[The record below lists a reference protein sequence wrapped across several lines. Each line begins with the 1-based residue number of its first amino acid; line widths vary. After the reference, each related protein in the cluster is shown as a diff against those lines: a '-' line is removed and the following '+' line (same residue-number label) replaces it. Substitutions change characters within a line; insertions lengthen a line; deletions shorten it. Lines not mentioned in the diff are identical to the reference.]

1 MRVWCI
7 LTAFNAVPLGRAVYL
22 MAEIEKSVL
31 VGYSASQ
38 MFALVDAVEDYPK
51 FLPWCGGSSV
61 TQQGGS
67 VTHATILINY
77 HHIKHSFT
85 TENTRL
91 PPELIKMT
99 LLDGPFQNLD
109 GHWRFTPLSEDACKI
124 EFRLHYTFSHI
135 FLEKL
140 VGPVF
145 FIIANSFVEA
155 FIERAEDVYGHP

>member
-1 MRVWCI
+1 
-7 LTAFNAVPLGRAVYL
+7 

-31 VGYSASQ
+31 IGYSASQ

-61 TQQGGS
+61 IPQS
-67 VTHATILINY
+67 ESITHATILIDY

-85 TENTRL
+85 TENIRK
-91 PPELIKMT
+91 PPELITMT
-99 LLDGPFQNLD
+99 LVNGPFKNLD
-109 GHWRFTPLSEDACKI
+109 GHWRFVPLAENACKI
-124 EFRLHYTFSHI
+124 EFRLHYTFAHI

-145 FIIANSFVEA
+145 FMIANSFVEA
-155 FIERAEDVYGHP
+155 FIQRAEDVYGDS

>member
-1 MRVWCI
+1 
-7 LTAFNAVPLGRAVYL
+7 
-22 MAEIEKSVL
+22 MADIEKSVL

-38 MFALVDAVEDYPK
+38 MFALVDGVEAYPD

-61 TQQGGS
+61 SHQSET
-67 VTHATILINY
+67 VTHATVMINY

-85 TENTRL
+85 TENTRH
-91 PPELIKMT
+91 PPELINIT

-109 GHWRFTPLSEDACKI
+109 GHWRFIPLAEDACKI

-155 FIERAEDVYGHP
+155 FIARAEVVYGHS

>member
-1 MRVWCI
+1 MTTVNKSA
-7 LTAFNAVPLGRAVYL
+7 LVP
-22 MAEIEKSVL
+22 
-31 VGYSASQ
+31 YSARE
-38 MFALVDAVEDYPK
+38 MYALVADIEAYGD

-61 TQQGGS
+61 SPQGES
-67 VTHATILINY
+67 ITHATILINY

-85 TENTRL
+85 TENTRH

-99 LLDGPFQNLD
+99 LLDGPFKNLD
-109 GHWRFTPLSEDACKI
+109 GYWRFTPLSEDACKI
-124 EFRLHYTFSHI
+124 EFRLHYTFAHI

-155 FIERAEDVYGHP
+155 FIERAEEVYGHS